1 MVLNKFVKA
10 ACLST
15 CLGLASGSILANSN
29 LNVDTNGG
37 LRVYDSGDNSHWFQ
51 LSGKMQVDASLNH
64 GDGSVQSFLNLRNVK
79 ANLKG
84 GVGQDTS
91 YSLSLS
97 EKDGVANL
105 DKATLSYSGLN
116 SWSSVSLGQVSMPYG
131 LDSGS
136 TFLEDNPAKSQFA
149 PNKDNLGVSVNA
161 WNDNM
166 GLSLAVSH
174 SNNKK
179 VDKVEMLNTSARL
192 SFAAMTRDNLT
203 VHLGLSG
210 YFQGEPSKSSFDTKL
225 VNKGNKL
232 TMSSASASGK
242 TSCFG
247 LDAAVLRGPV
257 LLQAEYHH
265 ANFDGAVKNAKGWSV
280 EGSYA
285 LTGESRA
292 YDYRKGS
299 FSGLTTSRDSGSWE
313 VSLRHSNVRV
323 SKDNWQLFGAS
334 LGWTVNNNVKV
345 LANYVNTPQ
354 KENENALGALSLR
367 VQAAW

>member
-1 MVLNKFVKA
+1 MVLNKFMKA

-15 CLGLASGSILANSN
+15 CLGLASGSVLANSN

-51 LSGKMQVDASLNH
+51 LSGKMQMDASLNH
-64 GDGSVQSFLNLRNVK
+64 GKGKVDSFLNLRGVQ

-91 YSLSLS
+91 YSISLS
-97 EKDGVANL
+97 EDEG
-105 DKATLSYSGLN
+105 KAKLGKAQLSYSGLN
-116 SWSSVSLGQVSMPYG
+116 SWSSLSFGQVSMPYG
-131 LDSGS
+131 LSSGS
-136 TFLEDNPAKSQFA
+136 TFLEDNPAKSKFS
-149 PNKDNLGVSVNA
+149 PKKDNLGLSVNA

-174 SNNKK
+174 NENDK
-179 VDKVEMLNTSARL
+179 VNKVEMLNTSARL

-210 YFQGEPSKSSFDTKL
+210 YFQGAPSSADFDTKL
-225 VNKGNKL
+225 VNKGQKL
-232 TMSSASASGK
+232 SMSSTSVKGK

-265 ANFDGAVKNAKGWSV
+265 ANFEGSNAKGWSV

-285 LTGESRA
+285 LTGESRS

-323 SKDNWQLFGAS
+323 DKDNWQLFGAS

-345 LANYVNTPQ
+345 LANYVNTP
-354 KENENALGALSLR
+354 NEDKAEGALSLR